1 MIDRALTSE
10 SIHSSISR
18 MRTTLDLPE
27 DLVNEAKNLL
37 GYKSKTDT
45 IVFALRELIR
55 RHKVEELIGMFG
67 KVRLDI
73 DIPKSRRRPGHRS
86 GE

>member
-1 MIDRALTSE
+1 
-10 SIHSSISR
+10 
-18 MRTTLDLPE
+18 LDLPE
-27 DLVNEAKNLL
+27 ELVNEARELL

-55 RHKVEELIGMFG
+55 RDKIEKLIGMFG

-73 DIPKSRRRPGHRS
+73 DIAKSRRRPRA

>member
-1 MIDRALTSE
+1 MIMLD
-10 SIHSSISR
+10 R

-27 DLVNEAKNLL
+27 ELVNEARELL

-55 RHKVEELIGMFG
+55 RDKVGKLIGMFG
-67 KVRLDI
+67 KVKIDI
-73 DIPKSRRRPGHRS
+73 DIAKSRRRPGYKWTRS
-86 GE
+86 E